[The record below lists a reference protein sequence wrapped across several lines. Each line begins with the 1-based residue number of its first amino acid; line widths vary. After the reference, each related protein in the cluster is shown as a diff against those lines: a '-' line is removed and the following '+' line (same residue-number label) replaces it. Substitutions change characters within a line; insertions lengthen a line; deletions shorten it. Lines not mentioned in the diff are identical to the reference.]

1 MNKYE
6 RRNKSPMW
14 KRISNNLY
22 SLPQRVRQTF
32 PLPRCGVNTVIFQK
46 EGVKN
51 MNFIVKKYDKLYL
64 SQVMKASINTY
75 K

>member
-1 MNKYE
+1 MKE
-6 RRNKSPMW
+6 ET
-14 KRISNNLY
+14 NLPCGKEFQITY
-22 SLPQRVRQTF
+22 IESLPQRVRQTF